1 MAHLGGLL
9 RLHLVPG
16 PLLDVLTCMLCT
28 RECSHHCLMPP
39 TDVTSGVEA
48 AALREENA
56 RLREENARLHGPLGR
71 AMARGA
77 HADAD
82 AHAG

>member
-1 MAHLGGLL
+1 MLREFETAPPRAELRELL
-9 RLHLVPG
+9 RV
-16 PLLDVLTCMLCT
+16 
-28 RECSHHCLMPP
+28 
-39 TDVTSGVEA
+39 SGTEA
-48 AALREENA
+48 ASLREENA

-71 AMARGA
+71 AMARGV